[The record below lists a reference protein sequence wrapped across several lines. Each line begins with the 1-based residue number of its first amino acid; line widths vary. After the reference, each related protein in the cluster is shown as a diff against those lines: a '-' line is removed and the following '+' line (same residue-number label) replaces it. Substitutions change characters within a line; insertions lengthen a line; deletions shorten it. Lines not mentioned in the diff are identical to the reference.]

1 MHSTPTSSV
10 SRAFRGRMFSRASA
24 VLATFALTGTMLTA
38 CGGDSPSDP
47 YDNATAWTA
56 PGSNVDLMVADSL
69 PGEDPGENFVERVWY
84 PVRDGDADSSQNWA
98 DVYLP
103 EGDFEPG
110 SVPLVILVHG
120 GAWHGGAPGVRNMA
134 QDLSDRGIAVYNL
147 EYRDIDEGGGYPKT
161 FTDVADALDIVPELN
176 QRFPEI
182 SIDDE
187 TVVGHSA
194 GAQLAA
200 WAGTRSDL
208 EEYEVGANPLF
219 TPTRVVSLAGPL
231 DLVWAA
237 ENGDDNIVKAM
248 KGTPTDFPE
257 EYASVDPIQN
267 INPDIPV
274 VAVHGTED
282 DLVPSQNSKNYVQA
296 VTDDNGDAHLVLLD
310 GESHATFMTSSSD
323 HYEQVLDLIHH
334 VVIAPRSDLKDDLNG
349 ETSSVHHFLKR

>member
-1 MHSTPTSSV
+1 MYPTPTSSV
-10 SRAFRGRMFSRASA
+10 PRAVRARLFSRASA
-24 VLATFALTGTMLTA
+24 ALATTALTGSMLVA
-38 CGGDSPSDP
+38 CGEDSNQDP
-47 YDNATAWTA
+47 YDNATAWSA
-56 PGSNVDLMVADSL
+56 PGSNVELMVADSL
-69 PGEDPGENFVERVWY
+69 PGQDPGENFVERVWY
-84 PVRDGDADSSQNWA
+84 PVRDGDADSDQNWA

-103 EGDFEPG
+103 EGDFEAD

-134 QDLSDRGIAVYNL
+134 QDLSDRGVAVYNL

-208 EEYEVGANPLF
+208 EGHEVGADPLF

-248 KGTPTDFPE
+248 KGTPSDLPE
-257 EYASVDPIQN
+257 EYASIDPIQN
-267 INPDIPV
+267 INPEVPV
-274 VAVHGTED
+274 VAVHGTKD
-282 DLVPSQNSKNYVQA
+282 DLVPPQNSENYVEA
-296 VTDDNGDAHLVLLD
+296 VTDENGDAHLVLLD
-310 GESHATFMTSSSD
+310 GESHATFMSSSSN
-323 HYEQVLDLIHH
+323 HYVQVLDLIHH
-334 VVIAPRSDLKDDLNG
+334 VAIAPRSDLEDDLNG
-349 ETSSVHHFLKR
+349 ATTSVQHFLER

>member
-10 SRAFRGRMFSRASA
+10 SRVFPGRMFSRASA
-24 VLATFALTGTMLTA
+24 ALVTFALTGAMLTA
-38 CGGDSPSDP
+38 CGDDSPSGP
-47 YDNATAWTA
+47 HDNATAWTA

-69 PGEDPGENFVERVWY
+69 PGEDPGENFAERVWY
-84 PVRDGDADSSQNWA
+84 PVRDGDADPSQNWA

-103 EGDFEPG
+103 EGDFEPN
-110 SVPLVILVHG
+110 SVPLVILIHG

-147 EYRDIDEGGGYPKT
+147 EYRDIDKGGGYPKT

-176 QRFPEI
+176 HRFPEI

-237 ENGDDNIVKAM
+237 ENGDNNIVKAM

-282 DLVPSQNSKNYVQA
+282 DLVPPQNSENYVA
-296 VTDDNGDAHLVLLD
+296 TVTDENGDAHLVLLD
-310 GESHATFMTSSSD
+310 GESHATFMSASSD

-334 VVIAPRSDLKDDLNG
+334 VAVAPRSDLKDDLNG
-349 ETSSVHHFLKR
+349 GTSSVHHFLKR